1 MKLPLLK
8 SKKDSEES
16 LTTKFKRKI
25 KEYIRVLKITK
36 RPDMEEFKNA
46 VKVTGLG
53 IIIIGIIG
61 FIISIVVQLIK

>member
-8 SKKDSEES
+8 SKKESEES
-16 LTTKFKRKI
+16 LSAKLKRKI

-36 RPDMEEFKNA
+36 KPDMEEFKNA

-53 IIIIGIIG
+53 IIIIGAIG
-61 FIISIVVQLIK
+61 FIIAIAVQLIK